1 MNFVQLGAW
10 IVGLSCEYHIPRDL
24 SKIWVAGAVREM
36 PSWHLRRRGAPRD
49 LSMSWVSSNEEARA
63 PEFKHRLSH
72 MNDMPKA

>member
-1 MNFVQLGAW
+1 
-10 IVGLSCEYHIPRDL
+10 
-24 SKIWVAGAVREM
+24 
-36 PSWHLRRRGAPRD
+36 LRRRGAPRD